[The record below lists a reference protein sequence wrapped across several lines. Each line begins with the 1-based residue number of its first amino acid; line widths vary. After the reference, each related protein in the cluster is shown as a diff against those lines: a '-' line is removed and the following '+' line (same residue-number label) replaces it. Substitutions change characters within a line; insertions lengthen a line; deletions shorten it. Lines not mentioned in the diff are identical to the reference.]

1 MFKFVVLPY
10 PRVQVTHDFSPK
22 KTGLDLIRIEYAPV
36 SLMLLQF
43 QQLLGDTSKTIEF
56 VILFLYFN
64 MSNLKLGIIGAG
76 KMAGALVRGWV
87 SSGLVSGS
95 QVSRDVCFMT

>member
-1 MFKFVVLPY
+1 
-10 PRVQVTHDFSPK
+10 
-22 KTGLDLIRIEYAPV
+22 
-36 SLMLLQF
+36 
-43 QQLLGDTSKTIEF
+43 
-56 VILFLYFN
+56 